1 MPDTGI
7 ITAASTNGGGTPSF
21 AQRQIE
27 IAVTL
32 ANSQQTNQ
40 PINFSGTSSNTGTFS
55 GFRTSVRIENNGA
68 PSGSHASVKMYGLN
82 PDHINQLS
90 TLGQIFNSIQKNT
103 LVISAGTASDGLTAV
118 FSGTINFAYPNYDE
132 MPNVPMCFECQT
144 GLINAV
150 LPVPVSSFP
159 QQTSVA
165 TILAGI
171 ANQMSIGFENNGVN
185 VQLPPSYFPGNLLT
199 QMRSVAEHANINA
212 EIVDGGTK
220 LAIWPKGGSRTS
232 KQGNNIPLI
241 SATTGMIRSPS
252 FAPNG
257 YLVVKTLYNP
267 QISFGSVVQVQ
278 SDTITQANKSWV
290 VQKLDLSL
298 DSLTPKGKWEAI
310 CFCYPVGLPAPPPGQ
325 ALT

>member
-1 MPDTGI
+1 
-7 ITAASTNGGGTPSF
+7 
-21 AQRQIE
+21 
-27 IAVTL
+27 
-32 ANSQQTNQ
+32 
-40 PINFSGTSSNTGTFS
+40 
-55 GFRTSVRIENNGA
+55 
-68 PSGSHASVKMYGLN
+68 
-82 PDHINQLS
+82 
-90 TLGQIFNSIQKNT
+90 
-103 LVISAGTASDGLTAV
+103 
-118 FSGTINFAYPNYDE
+118 
-132 MPNVPMCFECQT
+132 
-144 GLINAV
+144 
-150 LPVPVSSFP
+150 
-159 QQTSVA
+159 
-165 TILAGI
+165 
-171 ANQMSIGFENNGVN
+171 
-185 VQLPPSYFPGNLLT
+185 
-199 QMRSVAEHANINA
+199 MRAIAEHANINA

-232 KQGNNIPLI
+232 QQGNNIPLI